1 MHFVSLRLGGDLVFL
16 EAFGAPNFYITCNKL
31 EVIRDRSPSF
41 LRKKNG
47 IPETSQHSQVE
58 PEDYH
63 VPATGVRGLRL
74 GTQSLSAIVLQ
85 SNNAQKRKTNKTNT

>member
-47 IPETSQHSQVE
+47 IPETSQYSQVE

-63 VPATGVRGLRL
+63 VCTCYRGKR
-74 GTQSLSAIVLQ
+74 SEAWYPVLIGHCLAVQ
-85 SNNAQKRKTNKTNT
+85 